1 MGKGLRRI
9 ALGSLVV
16 LSLAFLAHI
25 NMANADGWA
34 INVHGLDVYT
44 ATIYDSEG
52 NNIGEQYL
60 AQNGPSDDVCFGIWV
75 QSGTNY
81 TSSLIGRYPPLII
94 YRGENKNV
102 GQVTTTDIHQESEWT
117 VEVEATTECN

>member
-25 NMANADGWA
+25 NMANADVWT

-52 NNIGEQYL
+52 NKIGEQYL
-60 AQNGPSDDVCFGIWV
+60 AKNGPSDDVCFGIWV
-75 QSGTNY
+75 
-81 TSSLIGRYPPLII
+81 
-94 YRGENKNV
+94 
-102 GQVTTTDIHQESEWT
+102 
-117 VEVEATTECN
+117 